1 MSLAQKFSVYKCLR
15 VRRELLKFS
24 SEEIRISSEENF
36 FLLYISQ
43 VQIKKKKKTFASYK
57 KIRTFASRLLSHKDK
72 HLIHS
77 GLISL
82 CPRRL
87 IRGEAKI

>member
-1 MSLAQKFSVYKCLR
+1 MR
-15 VRRELLKFS
+15 GRELVKLS
-24 SEEIRISSEENF
+24 SGDIFISSEDNF

-43 VQIKKKKKTFASYK
+43 VQFKKKKKTFASYK
-57 KIRTFASRLLSHKDK
+57 KIRTFASRLLSQKDK

-77 GLISL
+77 ELISL

-87 IRGEAKI
+87 IRGEAKHLVVTFKKNN

>member
-1 MSLAQKFSVYKCLR
+1 MR
-15 VRRELLKFS
+15 VRAGTFKILFRGNLYFLGRE
-24 SEEIRISSEENF
+24 
-36 FLLYISQ
+36 FLFVVYQPSANQ
-43 VQIKKKKKTFASYK
+43 KKKKTFASYK

>member
-1 MSLAQKFSVYKCLR
+1 IQTKKDDPLKSLTFGSP
-15 VRRELLKFS
+15 S
-24 SEEIRISSEENF
+24 F